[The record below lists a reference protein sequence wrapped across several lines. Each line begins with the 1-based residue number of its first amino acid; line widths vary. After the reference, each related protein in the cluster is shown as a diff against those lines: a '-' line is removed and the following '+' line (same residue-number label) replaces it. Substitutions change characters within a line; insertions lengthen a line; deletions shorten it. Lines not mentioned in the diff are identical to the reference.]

1 MSHDIS
7 TMNEMIEVLDDA
19 RSFYED
25 AAVKVTRPE
34 LKQLFEHMTRTKTA
48 IVNDLKNKVVTVGEK
63 PSEHGSLAGSL
74 RKGWGE
80 LRAKLA
86 SDTSGEYVVQLEEF
100 EDRILHA
107 FKDAVADSDDP
118 EVRGIA
124 QKYMPEITRD
134 HDAMRDL
141 KHRVQ
146 ASR

>member
-1 MSHDIS
+1 MSHDIG
-7 TMNEMIEVLDDA
+7 TLNEMIEVLDDA

-25 AAVKVTRPE
+25 AAANTARAD
-34 LKQLFEHMTRTKTA
+34 LKQMFEHMTRTKTA

-63 PSEHGSLAGSL
+63 PSEHGSFAGTL

-80 LRAKLA
+80 LRAKMA
-86 SDTSGEYVVQLEEF
+86 SDTPGEYVVQLEEF

-107 FKDAVADSDDP
+107 FRDAVADSDDAD
-118 EVRGIA
+118 VKQIA

-141 KHRVQ
+141 KHSVQ
-146 ASR
+146 ATR